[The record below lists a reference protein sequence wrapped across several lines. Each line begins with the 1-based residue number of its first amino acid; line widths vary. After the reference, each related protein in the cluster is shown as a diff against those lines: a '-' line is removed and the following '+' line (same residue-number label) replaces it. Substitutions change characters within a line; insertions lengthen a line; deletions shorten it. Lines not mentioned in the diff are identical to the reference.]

1 MLRKLT
7 TTLIAVPTACLAIAS
22 STYAVR
28 PPIDGAG
35 SGSTV
40 QGALVNVSA
49 FTELAGKRS
58 HPSAGTGSAPMLD
71 ALWPSS
77 VHRPG
82 FQP

>member
-28 PPIDGAG
+28 PPVEGEG
-35 SGSTV
+35 SGAAV
-40 QGALVNVSA
+40 QAAVKVSA
-49 FTELAGKRS
+49 FRELAGTRS

-71 ALWPSS
+71 APWASS

-82 FQP
+82 VQP